1 QYGDATVLEPV
12 DPIVPAITVADASQA
27 SQQLPSI
34 IDNAGNNRGA
44 GFNGEYVYIASR
56 QNGNHIYFWDKD
68 DPLAAPDELDITGV
82 TGGTFTVSDLAVSGP
97 HVLVSNMVFVGGT
110 FKVYHWSDNGAAP
123 AVLLEYA
130 NAPARLGDAITVIGD
145 PATEARLIA
154 SGHGTKDFYV
164 WDIVGGTIP
173 DITPTI
179 LTLDMVDHVNF
190 ARITQAPGAET
201 YYIASGPA
209 FRMLLLDSDWNVVDQ
224 VDGSFFPGWS
234 MNIQSFEF
242 AGRRFLSYVQVS
254 ISPDVENTYYV
265 LDITEGTTFPEA
277 VTAMKEKSLDLLNAR
292 SISLGTV
299 SNGNASVGHDVVA
312 DVFGNVWSM
321 AYAAGNGFI
330 VDRYGD
336 ALPPEPVDPLVPV
349 SLVLDQTQAGGNLPA
364 IIDAAGNNR
373 GAGFNGQ
380 HVFVASRQNGDHV
393 YYWTVNDLGLP
404 PAELDLTGVSG
415 GTFTVSDLTVV
426 EEDIFL
432 SNMVFVGGT
441 FKVYHW
447 NGVSGAP
454 EVLLEYADAP
464 ARLGDAIT
472 VVGDPKVEAKLI
484 ASGHGTKDF
493 YSWDIINGTIANNI
507 PTVYTFDNV
516 DNVNFARITAVPG
529 DEGYYIASG
538 PVFRML
544 LLDQD
549 FQVVDQVDET
559 FFGAWPMYIQA
570 FDFEGRRFLS
580 YVHVNINPVENEL
593 RVLDITAG
601 ADIVEAV
608 DQMKAGTVPLL
619 LAHSAQI
626 GNISNGNASVSHDL
640 VTDSLGNIWSMSYS
654 AGNGFIIE
662 QYGDSVAPVF
672 ADPIEPVIPVA
683 DFSQAGQNLP
693 DIINTAGNNRGAGFN
708 GNHVYVASRQNGDHV
723 YYWDAKDLGAGPAE
737 LDLAG
742 ISGGTFTLS
751 DVTVTGNHVFV
762 SNMAFAGGTFKVYH
776 WADNAGVSSVLLE
789 YPNTPARLG
798 DAITVIGDPSV
809 QAHLYASGH
818 GTKDIYRWTIES
830 GNVTNTTPTVIT
842 FDQVENVNFAR
853 ITSAPGAEGYH
864 LLSGPLFGILLLDAD
879 LNVLDEIGPDYFQHW
894 PMYAQV
900 FDFGGKR
907 YLSYVK
913 VNANPAENALHL
925 LDITDGSDL
934 VSAMA
939 SLKASPLASRLARNV
954 SIGNVSNGNASVS
967 LDLVPDPL
975 GNIWC
980 MAYSAG
986 NGFIIE
992 QYGDEMTGIG
1002 EVSALGEGVLLFP
1015 NPAASVCHIRSESAV
1030 RSGFIT
1036 DLAGKVVRR
1045 FATVAPTEQF
1055 SLDVSMLLPGTY
1067 VVRLVTGNNTVSAK
1081 LVISR

>member
-1 QYGDATVLEPV
+1 
-12 DPIVPAITVADASQA
+12 
-27 SQQLPSI
+27 
-34 IDNAGNNRGA
+34 
-44 GFNGEYVYIASR
+44 
-56 QNGNHIYFWDKD
+56 
-68 DPLAAPDELDITGV
+68 
-82 TGGTFTVSDLAVSGP
+82 
-97 HVLVSNMVFVGGT
+97 MVFVGGT
-110 FKVYHWSDNGAAP
+110 FKVYHWADNDAAP
-123 AVLLEYA
+123 AVLLEYP

-145 PATEARLIA
+145 PGTTAKLVV
-154 SGHGTKDFYV
+154 SGHGSKDFYI
-164 WDIVGGTIP
+164 WDIVGGAIP
-173 DITPTI
+173 ETTPTV

-190 ARITQAPGAET
+190 ARITRAPGAED

-242 AGRRFLSYVQVS
+242 AGRRFLSYVHVS
-254 ISPDVENTYYV
+254 ISPDVENIYYV
-265 LDITEGTTFPEA
+265 LDISEGATFPEA
-277 VTAMKEKSLDLLNAR
+277 VAAMKTKTIDLLNAR
-292 SISLGTV
+292 SVGFGTV
-299 SNGNASVGHDVVA
+299 SNGNASVGHDVVTDA
-312 DVFGNVWSM
+312 FGNVWAM
-321 AYAAGNGFI
+321 AYSAGNGFI

-349 SLVLDQTQAGGNLPA
+349 SLVWDQTQAGGNLPA

-373 GAGFNGQ
+373 GAGFNGEY
-380 HVFVASRQNGDHV
+380 VFVASRQNGDHV

-404 PAELDLTGVSG
+404 PAELDLTGISG
-415 GTFTVSDLTVV
+415 GTFPVSDLTVV
-426 EEDIFL
+426 AEDIFL

-447 NGVSGAP
+447 NGVSDMP
-454 EVLLEYADAP
+454 EVLLEYPDAP

-472 VVGDPKVEAKLI
+472 VVGDPQTAAQLI
-484 ASGHGTKDF
+484 VSGHGTKDF
-493 YSWDIINGTIANNI
+493 YRWDIVNGTIPDPN

-529 DEGYYIASG
+529 NEGYYIASG

-570 FDFEGRRFLS
+570 FEFGGRRFLS

-608 DQMKAGTVPLL
+608 ELMKSSSVSLL
-619 LAHSAQI
+619 QAHGAQI
-626 GNISNGNASVSHDL
+626 GNVSNGNASVSHDL
-640 VTDSLGNIWSMSYS
+640 VTDTLGNIWSMSYA
-654 AGNGFIIE
+654 AGNGFLIE

-672 ADPIEPVIPVA
+672 ADPITPVIPVA
-683 DFSQAGQNLP
+683 DYSQAGQNLP

-723 YYWDAKDLGAGPAE
+723 YYWEVANLGAGPAE

-742 ISGGTFTLS
+742 VSGGTFTLS

-762 SNMAFAGGTFKVYH
+762 SNMAFVGGVFKVYH
-776 WADNAGVSSVLLE
+776 WSDNAGVSSVLLE

-798 DAITVIGDPSV
+798 DAITVIGNPAD

-818 GTKDIYRWTIES
+818 GTKDIYRWTIEN
-830 GNVTNTTPTVIT
+830 GVINNTTPEVIT

-853 ITSAPGAEGYH
+853 ITAAPGPEGYH
-864 LLSGPLFGILLLDAD
+864 LLSGPLFGVMLLDAD
-879 LNVLDEIGPDYFQHW
+879 LNVLDEIGPDFFQHW

-925 LDITDGSDL
+925 LDITDGADL
-934 VSAMA
+934 AA
-939 SLKASPLASRLARNV
+939 AFLSLKSVPLASRLARNV
-954 SIGNVSNGNASVS
+954 SIGDVSNGNASVS

-992 QYGDEMTGIG
+992 QYGDEMTGTRDVTAA
-1002 EVSALGEGVLLFP
+1002 EEGLLLFP
-1015 NPAASVCHIRSESAV
+1015 NPTASVCHIRARSAIE
-1030 RSGFIT
+1030 SGFIT
-1036 DLAGKVVRR
+1036 DLTGKVV
-1045 FATVAPTEQF
+1045 AMIAMDNPAAQL
-1055 SLDVSMLLPGTY
+1055 SLDVSGLLPGTY
-1067 VVRLVTGNNTVSAK
+1067 IVRLATGEGMAHAK
-1081 LVISR
+1081 LVINR